1 MMPGRLMLVML
12 TCVVLND
19 MPWAADAG
27 DAQMHGVECDAWVAD
42 AGDAHVRC
50 VECDALGG

>member
-1 MMPGRLMLVML
+1 MML